1 MPAPALCLGL
11 PTLAASEVLLAVR
24 EGDNAPLP
32 LERPELLLPSYQV
45 RFFRPATGALRVLY
59 GQERLPPPRYDLA
72 LLAPTVLASPAVE
85 TGLAAEQETT
95 PAQAAVLQP
104 KAFWA
109 ILLAAAVVLLL
120 LIARLVTRAEP
131 SRQG

>member
-1 MPAPALCLGL
+1 M
-11 PTLAASEVLLAVR
+11 R

-32 LERPELLLPSYQV
+32 LERPELLLPSFQV

-59 GQERLPPPRYDLA
+59 GQERLPAPRYDLA

-85 TGLAAEQETT
+85 TALAAEQE
-95 PAQAAVLQP
+95 PKPDQAALLQP
-104 KAFWA
+104 KVFWA

-120 LIARLVTRAEP
+120 LIVRLVRRADP
-131 SRQG
+131 SRQA